1 MKTIADK
8 IKQEWKHPVI
18 GLLHWDG
25 KLMDSL
31 DGGSKEERLPILVS
45 GVGGAKLLGVPALPP
60 VGEEGIGVLIAEA
73 TTELLE
79 EWGCADCIVG
89 MVFDTTS
96 SNTGKLKLTVINS
109 PTSYFVVFN
118 GSDGVGNTI
127 KHVINYLGQLI

>member
-1 MKTIADK
+1 M
-8 IKQEWKHPVI
+8 
-18 GLLHWDG
+18 
-25 KLMDSL
+25 
-31 DGGSKEERLPILVS
+31 
-45 GVGGAKLLGVPALPP
+45 
-60 VGEEGIGVLIAEA
+60 GEEGIGVLIAEA